1 MTGYSDFGAI
11 MNQAHL
17 DEPDRYILRPGLT
30 HADPSEPQ
38 TGNAVVNLSTDR
50 TKWDDAVTTL
60 GWTKRDRIRKFW

>member
-1 MTGYSDFGAI
+1 MTGYSYFEAI

-17 DEPDRYILRPGLT
+17 DGTDSRILRPRLT
-30 HADPSEPQ
+30 NGDPSEPQ

-50 TKWDDAVTTL
+50 TKWEDAVTTL